1 MPNQEIFSI
10 KWRVSTERKQK
21 RPPGITS
28 LNTSLNN
35 PTNTLSKHFPQQ
47 TMALDSLDYA
57 VLCAL
62 ALAVVAY
69 FTKGVFWGVVDNGTT
84 VISDSRDIAE
94 VVRDNGKNYVVFF
107 GSQTGTAEDYAHKF
121 AKELK
126 AKYKLN
132 VMVADLADY
141 DFETLNNLDCYVSFF
156 ISTYGEGDF
165 PDQAVSFEDH
175 ITNLNE
181 GDLSNLK
188 YTLFGLGNST
198 YEFYNG
204 AADKANKALQAASA
218 TLVGEYGMGDDGAG
232 TLDEDYLAWKEAT
245 LDILKSSLSLTESD
259 AAFEASLKLIKLDQ
273 GEIDDETVFLGE
285 PDKSYLDKT
294 TNLSLGPFDHAHP
307 YLATISLTKEL
318 FQSDDRS
325 CIHAEFDLSQ
335 TNLRYSTGDHLAIW
349 PSNSN
354 EKLNQF
360 LEIVN
365 LSSQKSQVID
375 LKPLDSTVN
384 IPFPSPTT
392 IETVFRHFKEISGP
406 VSRQIVANLK
416 QFAPNDKARAECD
429 RLSKDKD
436 LFAKEIHAKKFDLA
450 EVLSILS
457 DGAQWNL
464 PLEFLIESVSPLQP
478 RYYSISSSSLSEKT
492 TIHITAVVEAD
503 KLDDRLITGVTTN
516 LLRNIEIDQNKE
528 STNPHLTYKL
538 EGPRQKFSPY
548 KLPVH
553 VRRSTFR
560 LPTSPTAPVI
570 MIGPGTGVAPFRGF
584 VRDRVTQAQQGKTFA
599 KLVLLYGCRRSDEDF
614 LYKDEWTEYAK
625 ALGENFEMHSCFSR
639 EGSEKKYVQ
648 HKLYELKDEIMKLID
663 AGGFIYVCGDA
674 ARMARDVNDTLCK
687 IISEKKGFSLEKAHD
702 ILKNFRTLNK
712 YQEDVW

>member
-1 MPNQEIFSI
+1 
-10 KWRVSTERKQK
+10 
-21 RPPGITS
+21 
-28 LNTSLNN
+28 
-35 PTNTLSKHFPQQ
+35 
-47 TMALDSLDYA
+47 MALDSLDYA

-62 ALAVVAY
+62 ALAVAAY
-69 FTKGVFWGVVDNGTT
+69 FTKGTFWGVADNGTK
-84 VISDSRDIAE
+84 VVSDSRDIAE
-94 VVRDNGKNYVVFF
+94 VVKDNNKQYLVFY

-126 AKYKLN
+126 SKFKLN

-141 DFETLNNLDCYVSFF
+141 DFETLNALNCVVSFF

-165 PDQAVSFEDH
+165 PDQAVPFEDH
-175 ITNLNE
+175 ISSLTE
-181 GDLSNLK
+181 GELGSLK

-204 AADKANKALQAASA
+204 AAVKAQKALQTASA
-218 TLVGEYGMGDDGAG
+218 TVIGEFGMGDDGAG

-245 LDILKSSLSLTESD
+245 LDILKSSLNLTESD
-259 AAFEASLKLIKLDQ
+259 AAFETSLKLNRLHS
-273 GEIDDETVFLGE
+273 GEFDEDAVFLGE

-294 TNLSLGPFDHAHP
+294 VDLSLGPFDHAHP
-307 YLATISLTKEL
+307 YLAQIAHTKEL
-318 FQSDDRS
+318 FKSEDRS
-325 CIHAEFDLSQ
+325 CIHAEFDLSN
-335 TNLRYSTGDHLAIW
+335 TNLRYSTGDHLAVW

-354 EKLNQF
+354 EKLEKF
-360 LEIVN
+360 FKIVS
-365 LSSQKSQVID
+365 LWEDRESVID
-375 LKPLDSTVN
+375 VKALDSTVN

-406 VSRQIVANLK
+406 VSRQMVANLK
-416 QFAPNDKARAECD
+416 QFAPNDKAKAECD
-429 RLSKDKD
+429 RLSKDKVIY
-436 LFAKEIHAKKFDLA
+436 AEEIHAKKFDFSDVLA
-450 EVLSILS
+450 LLS
-457 DGAQWNL
+457 GGEPWKL

-492 TIHITAVVEAD
+492 NIHITAVVEAENFE
-503 KLDDRLITGVTTN
+503 DRVITGVTTN
-516 LLRNIEIDQNKE
+516 LLRNIEIQQNKE
-528 STNPHLTYKL
+528 SSEPHLTYKL
-538 EGPRQKFSPY
+538 EGPRDKFKPF

-584 VRDRVTQAQQGKTFA
+584 VRDRVAQAQQGKSFA
-599 KLVLLYGCRRSDEDF
+599 KMVLLYGCRRSDEDF
-614 LYKDEWTEYAK
+614 LYKEEWVEYAK
-625 ALGENFEMHSCFSR
+625 TLGENFEMHSSFSR
-639 EGSEKKYVQ
+639 EGKDKAYVQ
-648 HKLYELKDEIMKLID
+648 HKLYELKDEIMELID
-663 AGGFIYVCGDA
+663 SGAFIYVCGDA

-687 IISEKKGFSLEKAHD
+687 IISEKKGFTLEKAHE